1 MEKNTKAFS
10 GINTIATPYFESEK
24 ELVKRV
30 NAAKTVIQNT
40 LRKFPKELWPEEL
53 QWVWHTG
60 YNTRITGFE
69 FRDYNDKPVEITE
82 EKPLSHYHM
91 VSFYLIGTK
100 GYNGG
105 EPVARRVSIPAYLL
119 FNDPIA
125 TAQYTRKLIR
135 SKQSQLRVQA
145 ARDITKQVE
154 DVSKKIAEL
163 AKQQEKLEKQRED
176 IRLRNRQARESIEK
190 ARAKQEKRRAAK
202 LAKTES

>member
-1 MEKNTKAFS
+1 MENNTKAFNR
-10 GINTIATPYFESEK
+10 INSITSPYFESEK

-30 NAAKTVIQNT
+30 NAAKTVIKNT

-53 QWVWHTG
+53 QWVHHTG

-82 EKPLSHYHM
+82 EKPLTRTHM
-91 VSFYLIGTK
+91 VSFYIIGTK

-135 SKQSQLRVQA
+135 SKQSQLRYQA
-145 ARDITKQVE
+145 ARDITQQVE

-176 IRLRNRQARESIEK
+176 IRQRNQQARESIEK
-190 ARAKQEKRRAAK
+190 NRAKQEKRKAAK
-202 LAKTES
+202 LAKTDS